1 MVHSWALALTMVCF
15 AYAVDRS
22 GRCFSHRLGLPLLTR
37 LRSPLDCS
45 GTFVDNQSVGACL
58 CWTPCEC
65 SAFVVCPEVSEA
77 SHCPSIKIAFQIA
90 GVFLFT

>member
-1 MVHSWALALTMVCF
+1 MWLMVHSWALALTMVCF

-58 CWTPCEC
+58 CWNSVLHLALLGLIPGLPVN
-65 SAFVVCPEVSEA
+65 AV
-77 SHCPSIKIAFQIA
+77 
-90 GVFLFT
+90 LL